1 MAFIE
6 LLPESGRRE
15 RIEPKAV
22 GVETPASFQPSITPT
37 EPESSE
43 VIRAATQEPVEIE
56 KLETRKE
63 PPVKD
68 EVEQKKVH
76 SSTISLEMVVGQWP
90 KLRDV
95 VSKQDRSL
103 PALLASCKPLA
114 TEGKTIYIGFD
125 FPILKDKFD
134 HKKQA
139 KEIVSRGLSQL
150 LGTDCFVESV
160 VTGDFTAQNK
170 PDLIDKESFSALAE
184 ELGGIVRENE

>member
-1 MAFIE
+1 
-6 LLPESGRRE
+6 L
-15 RIEPKAV
+15 
-22 GVETPASFQPSITPT
+22 ETPASLQQSITAE
-37 EPESSE
+37 EPEDSE
-43 VIRAATQEPVEIE
+43 VIRALTQEPVEIE
-56 KLETRKE
+56 RLETSKE
-63 PPVKD
+63 PSVKD
-68 EVEQKKVH
+68 EVEQKMGH
-76 SSTISLEMVVGQWP
+76 SSSLSLEMVVGQWP

-150 LGTDCFVESV
+150 LGIDCFVESV
-160 VTGDFTAQNK
+160 VTGDFTAPNQ
-170 PDLIDKESFSALAE
+170 PEVIDKESFSALAE
-184 ELGGIVRENE
+184 ELGGIVREKE